1 VQTYRTSNGTLEYQ
15 TLKTAPCSD
24 EILTNQFFPVNQR
37 FEKDAKFNIAKL
49 KCLHNVNDAAT
60 LPGIKPRVESPIPIF
75 GDYDT
80 TETQTFNIFFSSCET
95 LY

>member
-1 VQTYRTSNGTLEYQ
+1 
-15 TLKTAPCSD
+15 
-24 EILTNQFFPVNQR
+24 
-37 FEKDAKFNIAKL
+37 
-49 KCLHNVNDAAT
+49 VNDAAT